1 MVTTSRLPTIS
12 KRKAC
17 AHRWALL
24 GAFLC
29 ALISNEAF
37 AQQRDAGNPCGP
49 IAVPGHYGPFDYQT
63 ERNRIAIVDMHHFN
77 ARVEALI
84 GGQSGTLEGDLGYT
98 LKSSPNH
105 HRALLSLLR
114 YSTRAKSKSP
124 TDFDWPL
131 ECYFERAIRFQK
143 YDTVARMIYAQFLA
157 QSKRVQDA
165 TVQLETAVA
174 LGTENAFTQF
184 NAGMIFFDLGLF
196 DRALA
201 QAHRAKAM
209 GLMKTDLED
218 RLKSANR
225 WQEPSGATAVAPG
238 SLAAPTALVPPTP
251 AASAPNQ

>member
-1 MVTTSRLPTIS
+1 MTTSHLPTLN
-12 KRKAC
+12 
-17 AHRWALL
+17 AHFAWVLVVSIVGAL
-24 GAFLC
+24 GSSAV
-29 ALISNEAF
+29 F
-37 AQQRDAGNPCGP
+37 AQQGDENHPCGP
-49 IAVPGHYGPFDYQT
+49 IANHYGPYDYRT
-63 ERNRIAIVDMHHFN
+63 ERARLRIVDAHHFN

-84 GGQSGTLEGDLGYT
+84 AGQSGTLENDLNYT
-98 LKSSPNH
+98 LKASPNH

-114 YSTRAKSKSP
+114 YSMRAKSKSL

-157 QSKRVQDA
+157 RSKRVKDA
-165 TVQLETAVA
+165 TVQLDTAVA
-174 LGTENAFTQF
+174 LGAENALTQF

-218 RLKSANR
+218 RLKGANR
-225 WQEPSGATAVAPG
+225 WQEPTSATAVAPG
-238 SLAAPTALVPPTP
+238 SLAAPTASVPPTP